1 MKQDNKYV
9 NQLTT
14 SDFRD
19 ISDMDIATASI
30 HFYHVYTSVYTGCL
44 NAYISGMYIF
54 LKIHEYEN
62 MNEFFI

>member
-54 LKIHEYEN
+54 LKMDEYEN
-62 MNEFFI
+62 MN

>member
-1 MKQDNKYV
+1 MEQDNKYV

-54 LKIHEYEN
+54 LKMHEYEN
-62 MNEFFI
+62 MN

>member
-30 HFYHVYTSVYTGCL
+30 HFYHVYTSVHTGCL

-54 LKIHEYEN
+54 LKMHEYEN
-62 MNEFFI
+62 MN

>member
-30 HFYHVYTSVYTGCL
+30 HFYHAYTSVHTGCL

-54 LKIHEYEN
+54 LKMHEYEN
-62 MNEFFI
+62 MN

>member
-30 HFYHVYTSVYTGCL
+30 HFYHVYTSVHTGCL
-44 NAYISGMYIF
+44 NTYISGMYMF
-54 LKIHEYEN
+54 LKMHEYEN
-62 MNEFFI
+62 MN